1 MFLLLTGDPDA
12 AALLG
17 DILRQVSKDSDP
29 DDLSQMRE
37 ILCEYQVFLS
47 PNRNYFALNEALF
60 VWVFFQKS

>member
-47 PNRNYFALNEALF
+47 PNRNYFALDEALY
-60 VWVFFQKS
+60 VCFFQQS